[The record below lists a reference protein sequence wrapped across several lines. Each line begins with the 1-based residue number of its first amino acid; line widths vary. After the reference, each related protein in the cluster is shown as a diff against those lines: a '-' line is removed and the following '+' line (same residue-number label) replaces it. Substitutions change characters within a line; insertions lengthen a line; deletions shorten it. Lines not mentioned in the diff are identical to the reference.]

1 MLPALRAEVG
11 HVGTHDEPIPAQAFS
26 SARKT
31 CFHPQQPATI
41 TIMPSTITIDA
52 AGRLVVPLPVRR
64 RLRLVAGSRLRITE
78 GPQSILLE
86 PEHEEARIEEKGGIL
101 VVGGRLHGTVPD
113 HRDVRHDRLERL
125 ARS

>member
-1 MLPALRAEVG
+1 MTWRQRGPRLWAGMAWGAPVECKRACSR
-11 HVGTHDEPIPAQAFS
+11 PKP
-26 SARKT
+26 
-31 CFHPQQPATI
+31 PATI
-41 TIMPSTITIDA
+41 AIMPSTITIDA

-78 GPQSILLE
+78 GPRSILLE
-86 PEHEEARIEEKGGIL
+86 PEHEEARIEDKGGIL

-113 HRDVRHDRLERL
+113 HRDVRHDRLEKL

>member
-1 MLPALRAEVG
+1 MA
-11 HVGTHDEPIPAQAFS
+11 
-26 SARKT
+26 
-31 CFHPQQPATI
+31 CFHPQQPAII